1 MSQKLSS
8 KLLRNRSTL
17 KPLAKRDWR
26 AVVVFPAWVFIAFI
40 ASQFIVSG
48 LLWLVVQSGF
58 DMSQLGS
65 QAVVQTVFSAA
76 VYAMT
81 LAITFGA
88 PYLLEKRVSL
98 ETLGLKRLMSWVD
111 IGLAPLGYIAYIIT
125 LVVALALIT
134 QFIPG
139 FQADQAQDVGF
150 KGITN
155 QVGYMLAFATLVV
168 VAPIAEEVLFR
179 GYLYGKLRRHV
190 PIWASIVA
198 TSALFALV
206 HGQWNVAVDTF
217 VLSLFLCGL
226 RELTGSIWAGILVHM
241 IKNAIAFYI
250 LFLAPLVA
258 PGMGS

>member
-8 KLLRNRSTL
+8 KFKKRALA
-17 KPLAKRDWR
+17 KPLERRDWR
-26 AVVVFPAWVFIAFI
+26 ALVVFPAWVFVAFI
-40 ASQFIVSG
+40 ASQYIVSAI
-48 LLWLVVQSGF
+48 LWLVMRSGF
-58 DMSQLGS
+58 DVAQLGS
-65 QAVVQTVFSAA
+65 QAVMQTVFSAA
-76 VYAMT
+76 VYACT
-81 LAITFGA
+81 LALTFGA
-88 PYLLEKRVSL
+88 PYLFDKKVSL

-111 IGLAPLGYIAYIIT
+111 IGLAPLGYIAYII
-125 LVVALALIT
+125 ALIVVLAFVT

-139 FQADQAQDVGF
+139 FQADQVQDIGF

-155 QVGYMLAFATLVV
+155 QIGYMLAFATLVV

-190 PIWASIVA
+190 PIWACILA

-241 IKNAIAFYI
+241 IKNSIAFYI
-250 LFLAPLVA
+250 LFLAPLIT
-258 PGMGS
+258 PGLGS